1 MTALPHHI
9 QHRADVLCVQLSRQ
23 VQKRS
28 RPRRYQ
34 HRERQSGYS
43 TKRVRLYDTRNEGR
57 MQVKIHV
64 SYIEDHEAAE
74 ILALLKPILSR
85 FKVKQSKGT
94 PPYKHLY
101 FNTKN
106 VQKRPSKSS

>member
-1 MTALPHHI
+1 
-9 QHRADVLCVQLSRQ
+9 
-23 VQKRS
+23 
-28 RPRRYQ
+28 
-34 HRERQSGYS
+34 
-43 TKRVRLYDTRNEGR
+43 

-64 SYIEDHEAAE
+64 SYIEDHEASE

-101 FNTKN
+101 FNPKN
-106 VQKRPSKSS
+106 GQKPW